1 MGKWFSKWLKRIDW
15 NRLTQWT
22 ANKFFLS
29 VSISLT
35 ISFFNGMTQD
45 LIFRRIMPVM
55 VTFIENLAQNILS
68 RGRYYLKL
76 GKVTGDK
83 AAKTMAR
90 LMIFLYAWYLLVFG
104 FFSGLAYFVSTVKVT
119 EKTIVQKEMAQKI
132 TLEEW
137 KLNMGIAEALTGH
150 LKTESETGYGSRSQ
164 TVMSELGKAKQELQR
179 LRDSLDV
186 TEPVTFQDI
195 DQFQAVAEVFGWP
208 GNVFKIFI
216 FGTLVA
222 FNYIGLIL
230 TNPDYKPVT
239 KRNERGAPTDTEEP
253 VTRLVTQDVTPGP
266 VAVTPAVPVTEYS
279 TCPVCNSK
287 FPAVPNKEYCDEAC
301 KQKAYR
307 LRKKQR
313 KENNDGQD
321 NGNDS

>member
-35 ISFFNGMTQD
+35 ISFFLGMTED

-55 VTFIENLAQNILS
+55 VTVIESQAQNILS
-68 RGRYYLKL
+68 RGRYYR
-76 GKVTGDK
+76 KVWKETRDK
-83 AAKTMAR
+83 AARRMSWI
-90 LMIFLYAWYLLVFG
+90 MIFLYVWYLSVFG
-104 FFSGLAYFVSTVKVT
+104 FFSGMAYFITTLKAT
-119 EKTIVQKEMAQKI
+119 EKTIAQQEMLERI
-132 TLEEW
+132 TLQEW
-137 KLNMGIAEALTGH
+137 EVNIGIAQALTGH
-150 LKTESETGYGSRSQ
+150 LETESETGYGFRSQ
-164 TVMSELGKAKQELQR
+164 SAMSELNKTKEELQR
-179 LRDSLDV
+179 LKDSLAV

-239 KRNERGAPTDTEEP
+239 KRNERGAPTEEP

-313 KENNDGQD
+313 KENNDGRD

>member
-1 MGKWFSKWLKRIDW
+1 MKWLKKTDW
-15 NRLTQWT
+15 KRWV
-22 ANKFFLS
+22 ANKFFLTI
-29 VSISLT
+29 SISLT
-35 ISFFNGMTQD
+35 ISFFLGMTED

-55 VTFIENLAQNILS
+55 VAFIESLAQNILS
-68 RGRYYLKL
+68 RGRYYWRVWKE
-76 GKVTGDK
+76 VGDR
-83 AAKTMAR
+83 AARRTAWI
-90 LMIFLYAWYLLVFG
+90 MIFLYVWYLSVFG
-104 FFSGLAYFVSTVKVT
+104 FFSGMAYFVTTVKVT

-186 TEPVTFQDI
+186 TESVTIQDI

-239 KRNERGAPTDTEEP
+239 KRNERGAPTEEP

-313 KENNDGQD
+313 KENNDGRD